1 MGNNMHYWEHK
12 AVGDDSLVLEPCD
25 WTDEEWKV
33 LLKLFGCVEAERIV
47 VKDYILKVY
56 GTPTESMRTFMDI
69 EPSKDEL
76 LRDIMSDWVRLASKA
91 RVFGFDIRLSP
102 ESKSSLELYHH
113 EDYPDLILVD
123 KSVE

>member
-1 MGNNMHYWEHK
+1 MSDMYYWERK
-12 AVGDDSLVLEPCD
+12 AVGDDFLVLEPCD
-25 WTDEEWKV
+25 WTEEEWKV

-56 GTPTESMRTFMDI
+56 GTPTESMRTFWDVN
-69 EPSKDEL
+69 PGKDEI
-76 LRDIMSDWVRLASKA
+76 LRDIMSDWERLTMKA
-91 RVFGFDIRLSP
+91 KMFGLDIRLGIN
-102 ESKSSLELYHH
+102 SKNTLELYHH